1 MSDQNWD
8 DVYAS
13 LTERTALE
21 ELLDWDVE
29 TVEFLFS
36 AWGLQSSIL
45 CKVDDESAIAI
56 MVGCLPAEK
65 NNITQKLEQWLRDN
79 YNINRR

>member
-1 MSDQNWD
+1 MSGRNWD

-29 TVEFLFS
+29 TVDFLFS
-36 AWGLQSSIL
+36 AWALQSSIL
-45 CKVDDESAIAI
+45 CSVDDESAIAL

-65 NNITQKLEQWLRDN
+65 NNISQKLEQWLRDN